1 MNEIA
6 LRDATPSV
14 DSWVPM
20 LPAVGDLA
28 AKIANTSFVPK
39 GLRGKPAEIAAC
51 ILTGRELGI
60 GPMESL
66 AKIDIIEGTPAINA
80 ELMRSLVLKA
90 GHEMRFTALTD
101 QKVTVEGRRAG
112 SDDWTAVTWSM
123 ADAQRAGLSGKS
135 NWTKHPR
142 QMLSA
147 RATAE
152 LCRLLFA
159 DALGGISHLPD
170 EIEPV
175 ESTPVRRATQRVSRK
190 APELVEPPLED
201 AVAPEPEIV
210 DAEVVEETPADEP
223 EPTVPAA
230 TQAQVQKLAIL
241 LGERGV
247 DDRDARLAFISDRVG
262 RPIASSK
269 DLDRAEA
276 SALINALEQGEGTA

>member
-1 MNEIA
+1 MTGTDVATTNA
-6 LRDATPSV
+6 ARDV

-28 AKIANTSFVPK
+28 AKIAGTSFVPK

-90 GHEMRFTALTD
+90 GHQMRFTSLTD
-101 QKVTVEGRRAG
+101 TKVTVEGCRAG
-112 SDDWTAVTWSM
+112 SEDWTTLTWTT
-123 ADAQRAGLSGKS
+123 ADAQRAGLTGKS

-142 QMLSA
+142 QMLEA

-159 DALGGISHLPD
+159 DALGGVSLLAD
-170 EIEPV
+170 EVEPAA
-175 ESTPVRRATQRVSRK
+175 EPVRRPARVSRQ
-190 APELVEPPLED
+190 APTPVEPPLEPVIVEDGIED
-201 AVAPEPEIV
+201 AVIV
-210 DAEVVEETPADEP
+210 EDPSDDEP
-223 EPTVPAA
+223 VIPMA
-230 TQAQVQKLAIL
+230 TTAQVQKLAIL
-241 LGERGV
+241 LGERGIEARE
-247 DDRDARLAFISDRVG
+247 DRLAFISDHVH

-276 SALINALEQGEGTA
+276 SALIGELDGGGA

>member
-1 MNEIA
+1 MSNDLVVSTA
-6 LRDATPSV
+6 RDT
-14 DSWVPM
+14 DSWAEM

-28 AKIANTSFVPK
+28 SKIAGTSFVPR

-51 ILTGRELGI
+51 ILMGREIGI

-66 AKIDIIEGTPAINA
+66 SKIDIIEGTPAINA

-101 QKVTVEGRRAG
+101 TKVTVEGRRAG
-112 SDDWTAVTWSM
+112 SEDWTTVTWST

-159 DALGGISHLPD
+159 DALGGISYLPD
-170 EIEPV
+170 EVERIEEPA
-175 ESTPVRRATQRVSRK
+175 PVRRASQRVSRK
-190 APELVEPPLED
+190 APEPVEPPLED
-201 AVAPEPEIV
+201 AHPSEPEIV
-210 DAEVVEETPADEP
+210 DAVIVEDSPVDVSAPD
-223 EPTVPAA
+223 VPAA
-230 TQAQVQKLAIL
+230 TTAQVQKLAIL
-241 LGERGV
+241 LGERGIT
-247 DDRDARLAFISDRVG
+247 DRDERLAFISNQVART
-262 RPIASSK
+262 IATSK
-269 DLDRAEA
+269 DLTRDEA
-276 SALINALEQGEGTA
+276 ATVIAVLEGEV

>member
-1 MNEIA
+1 MTGTDVATTNA
-6 LRDATPSV
+6 ARDV

-28 AKIANTSFVPK
+28 AKIAGTSFVPK

-90 GHEMRFTALTD
+90 GHQMRFTSLTD
-101 QKVTVEGRRAG
+101 TKVTVEGCRAG
-112 SDDWTAVTWSM
+112 SEDWTTLTWTT
-123 ADAQRAGLSGKS
+123 ADAQRAGLTGKS

-142 QMLSA
+142 QMLEA

-159 DALGGISHLPD
+159 DALGGVSLLAD
-170 EIEPV
+170 EVEPAA
-175 ESTPVRRATQRVSRK
+175 EPVRRPARVSRQ
-190 APELVEPPLED
+190 APTPVEPPLEPVIVEDGIED
-201 AVAPEPEIV
+201 AVIV
-210 DAEVVEETPADEP
+210 EDPSDDEP
-223 EPTVPAA
+223 VIPMA
-230 TQAQVQKLAIL
+230 TTAQVQKLAIL
-241 LGERGV
+241 LGERGIEARE
-247 DDRDARLAFISDRVG
+247 DRLAFISDHVH

-269 DLDRAEA
+269 DLNRAEA
-276 SALINALEQGEGTA
+276 SALIGELGGGA

>member
-1 MNEIA
+1 MSNDLVA
-6 LRDATPSV
+6 TTTRDT
-14 DSWVPM
+14 DSWATM

-28 AKIANTSFVPK
+28 SKIAGTSFVPR

-51 ILTGRELGI
+51 ILMGREIGI

-66 AKIDIIEGTPAINA
+66 SKIDIIEGTPAINA

-101 QKVTVEGRRAG
+101 TKVTVEGRRAG
-112 SDDWTAVTWSM
+112 SEDWTTVTWST

-159 DALGGISHLPD
+159 DALGGISYLPD
-170 EIEPV
+170 EIESAEAPA
-175 ESTPVRRATQRVSRK
+175 PVRRASQRVSRK
-190 APELVEPPLED
+190 APEMVEPPLED
-201 AVAPEPEIV
+201 AHAPEPEIV
-210 DAEVVEETPADEP
+210 DAEVVEDNPADESAP
-223 EPTVPAA
+223 DVPAA
-230 TQAQVQKLAIL
+230 TTAQVQKLAIL
-241 LGERGV
+241 LGERGIEARE
-247 DDRDARLAFISDRVG
+247 DRLTFISDHVH

-269 DLDRAEA
+269 DLNRAEA
-276 SALINALEQGEGTA
+276 STVIAVLEAEA

>member
-6 LRDATPSV
+6 LRDAIPSV

-28 AKIANTSFVPK
+28 AKIAGTSFVPK

-90 GHEMRFTALTD
+90 GHQMRFTSLTD
-101 QKVTVEGRRAG
+101 TKVTVEGCRAG
-112 SDDWTAVTWSM
+112 SEDWTTLTWTT
-123 ADAQRAGLSGKS
+123 ADAQRAGLTGKS

-142 QMLSA
+142 QMLEA

-159 DALGGISHLPD
+159 DALGGVSLLAD
-170 EIEPV
+170 EVEPAA
-175 ESTPVRRATQRVSRK
+175 EPVRRPARVSRQVP
-190 APELVEPPLED
+190 APVEPPLE
-201 AVAPEPEIV
+201 P
-210 DAEVVEETPADEP
+210 VVEEDGIEDAVIVEDGSDDESVIP
-223 EPTVPAA
+223 MA
-230 TQAQVQKLAIL
+230 TAGQVQKLAIL
-241 LGERGV
+241 LGERGIE
-247 DDRDARLAFISDRVG
+247 DRDARLAFISDHVR
-262 RPIASSK
+262 RPITSSK
-269 DLDRAEA
+269 DLNRAEA
-276 SALINALEQGEGTA
+276 SALIGELDGGVA

>member
-112 SDDWTAVTWSM
+112 SEDWTTVTWSM

-159 DALGGISHLPD
+159 DALGGVSYIPD

-175 ESTPVRRATQRVSRK
+175 ESAPVRRASARVSRK
-190 APELVEPPLED
+190 APEPVEPPLED

-210 DAEVVEETPADEP
+210 DAEVVEP

-241 LGERGV
+241 LGERGIE
-247 DDRDARLAFISDRVG
+247 DRDARLAFISDHVH
-262 RPIASSK
+262 RPITSSK
-269 DLDRAEA
+269 DLNRAEA
-276 SALINALEQGEGTA
+276 SALIGELGGES